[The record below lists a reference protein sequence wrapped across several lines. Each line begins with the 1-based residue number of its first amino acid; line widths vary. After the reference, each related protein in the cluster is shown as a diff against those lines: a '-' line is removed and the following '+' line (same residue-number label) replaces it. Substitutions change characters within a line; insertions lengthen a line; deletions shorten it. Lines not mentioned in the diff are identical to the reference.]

1 MLTGIVALGG
11 WMKTRILTSIGIVAV
26 VLLPVLLGGWFLE
39 ALGIAIVLAASYEWL
54 HALPNFSKWGYGVM
68 LFVDLWIFALPL
80 SFYYGPLWSL
90 PNLPFAWIA
99 IGFVIIW
106 SLPIF
111 FESFSESDCC
121 AVITY
126 MALMGLAFL
135 CMQSLV
141 FVEHR
146 YLWTLCLATY
156 GSDTGAYFFG
166 RFLGKHKM
174 IPRISPKKTWE
185 GFFGGWLCGFLLSFL
200 LSFFWIKGLNFTI
213 NFIICLLAPI
223 AAELGDLC
231 FSTFKRHYNLKD
243 FSEVLPGH
251 GGVLD
256 RIDSLLMNFILFGI
270 LIALVP

>member
-1 MLTGIVALGG
+1 
-11 WMKTRILTSIGIVAV
+11 MKTRIFTSIAIVAV
-26 VLLPVLLGGWFLE
+26 VLLPVALGGWYLE
-39 ALGIAIVLAASYEWL
+39 ALGIAIVLTATYEWL
-54 HALPNFSKWGYGVM
+54 HALPNFSKWGYSLMV
-68 LFVDLWIFALPL
+68 VIDLWIFALPL
-80 SFYYGPLWSL
+80 SFYYGNQSGLF
-90 PNLPFAWIA
+90 NLPFALIA
-99 IGFVIIW
+99 LGFVLIW

-111 FESFSESDCC
+111 FQSFDEEDCF

-126 MALMGLAFL
+126 MVLMGIAFL

-141 FVEHR
+141 FIEHR

-174 IPRISPKKTWE
+174 IERISPKKTWE
-185 GFFGGWLCGFLLSFL
+185 GFFGGWLSGFLLSFV
-200 LSFFWIKGLNFTI
+200 LSLFWVKSLNPTI

-231 FSTFKRHYNLKD
+231 FSTFKRHYHLKD
-243 FSEVLPGH
+243 FSQLLPGH

-256 RIDSLLMNFILFGI
+256 RVDSLLMNFILFGI
-270 LIALVP
+270 LIALIP

>member
-1 MLTGIVALGG
+1 MKTRVITSIAIVAIVLIPVILGG
-11 WMKTRILTSIGIVAV
+11 WY
-26 VLLPVLLGGWFLE
+26 LE
-39 ALGIAIVLAASYEWL
+39 ALGIAIVLCATYEWL
-54 HALPNFSKWGYGVM
+54 HALPNYSKWGIALMVF
-68 LFVDLWIFALPL
+68 LDLWIFSLPL
-80 SFYYGPLWSL
+80 TFYYGPQWSIPSL
-90 PNLPFAWIA
+90 PFGFIA
-99 IGFVIIW
+99 LGFVIVW

-111 FESFSESDCC
+111 LESFQENECF

-126 MALMGLAFL
+126 MVMMGIAFL

-166 RFLGKHKM
+166 RFFGKHKM

-185 GFFGGWLCGFLLSFL
+185 GFFGGWLSGFLLSFL
-200 LSFFWIKGLNFTI
+200 VSLFWLNGLNPTI
-213 NFIICLLAPI
+213 NLVICLLAPV

-231 FSTFKRHYNLKD
+231 FSTFKRTYDLKD
-243 FSEVLPGH
+243 FSQLLPGH

-256 RIDSLLMNFILFGI
+256 RVDSLLMNFILFGI
-270 LIALVP
+270 LISLLP